1 MVKFLRSNWFPFVL
15 WIEVSLLAITF
26 IGDRPYLSL
35 AIAVLGGVALGWA
48 GIAGSSSPR
57 KGTPSRDMK
66 PNSARLPNPSTTE
79 NVIQARE
86 GIELRSKVAA
96 GFGAKVKRMT
106 EWITAHELWF
116 LAVPIP
122 LLIFPN
128 PATPLALIGVAFL
141 WLIRWVAR
149 GHITVRTPVDVPIVG
164 LLVMIP
170 VALYASVDLAKSW
183 IILYQV
189 IAGMALFYGLVN
201 ALRLEKDV
209 WRMAFLLV
217 LGGGGLALIAPLGT
231 TWRGNKLLNL
241 PAILSRVPRVLPDVI
256 HYNVL
261 AGALVL
267 IIPIGFSLLLRSGWS
282 YPTSRGGSH
291 AADPRAW
298 EPALPQNLPLRLA
311 LGLALV
317 LIVAITVLTQ
327 SRGGYVA
334 LAVGMLLFAIVVNRW
349 FLVLGLAVALG
360 VAAVIRF
367 VGIETLAELLLTTDA
382 LGGWAGREEVWSRA
396 IYMIQDFP
404 YTGIG
409 LGTFGKV
416 LPVMYP
422 LFLAGPDADVP
433 HAHNLFL
440 QVAVDLGLPG
450 LVAFVGL
457 LSGSLIAAWKAY
469 RDYGVRKEAGPQG
482 LALGL
487 LVSLLIMGIHGL
499 TDAVTWG
506 TKPAIVPWCIMG
518 LTMALYRVSEEGQG
532 RMDEGQGKTDS
543 IAQARNSGALD
554 KKKELKYNWD
564 TNCQREGRAEGQV
577 GEIGEIRLIRGKRG
591 GNHHELCPDLS
602 TLA

>member
-1 MVKFLRSNWFPFVL
+1 MKFLRSNWFPFVL

-26 IGDRPYLSL
+26 IGDRPYLGL

-48 GIAGSSSPR
+48 GIA
-57 KGTPSRDMK
+57 
-66 PNSARLPNPSTTE
+66 SAGE
-79 NVIQARE
+79 QAVQARAGTKE
-86 GIELRSKVAA
+86 KENTAT
-96 GFGAKVKRMT
+96 GFGAKARRAA
-106 EWITAHELWF
+106 EWIAAHELWF
-116 LAVPIP
+116 LAVPTA
-122 LLIFPN
+122 LLILPHRIA
-128 PATPLALIGVAFL
+128 PWGLIVIALL
-141 WLIRWVAR
+141 WPIRWAAR
-149 GHITVRTPVDVPIVG
+149 RQVTVRTPVDVYILG
-164 LLVMIP
+164 LLAMIP
-170 VALYASVDLAKSW
+170 VALYASADLAMSR
-183 IILYQV
+183 IILYQ
-189 IAGMALFYGLVN
+189 ILAGVALFYGLVN
-201 ALRLEKDV
+201 ALRSERDV
-209 WRMAFLLV
+209 GRMAFLLV

-231 TWRGNKLLNL
+231 TWRGSKLLNL
-241 PAILSRVPRVLPDVI
+241 PAILLRVPRLLPDVI

-261 AGALVL
+261 AGALIL
-267 IIPIGFSLLLRSGWS
+267 IIPVGFSLLLRPRWS
-282 YPTSRGGSH
+282 YLAGGGV
-291 AADPRAW
+291 RIY
-298 EPALPQNLPLRLA
+298 RMA

-349 FLVLGLAVALG
+349 FLVLGLAVGLG
-360 VAAVIRF
+360 VAAAIRF

-457 LSGSLIAAWKAY
+457 LSGSLMAAWRAY
-469 RDYGVRKEAGPQG
+469 SACRARKEAGPQA

-487 LVSLLIMGIHGL
+487 LISLLIMGIHGL
-499 TDAVTWG
+499 TDSVTWG
-506 TKPAIVPWCIMG
+506 TKPAVIPWCIMG
-518 LTMALYRVSEEGQG
+518 LTMALYRVSQE
-532 RMDEGQGKTDS
+532 S
-543 IAQARNSGALD
+543 PCPCGA
-554 KKKELKYNWD
+554 
-564 TNCQREGRAEGQV
+564 
-577 GEIGEIRLIRGKRG
+577 
-591 GNHHELCPDLS
+591 P
-602 TLA
+602 